1 MSQTAYGGPGPYGEP
16 PSDPHGG
23 YQRPPGAN
31 GLATAGI
38 VLGRVGIGVIGLLVF
53 FGLLAGLS
61 GM

>member
-16 PSDPHGG
+16 PSDPMAATT
-23 YQRPPGAN
+23 GAN

-38 VLGRVGIGVIGLLVF
+38 VLGWVGIGVIGLLVF

-61 GM
+61 GGM